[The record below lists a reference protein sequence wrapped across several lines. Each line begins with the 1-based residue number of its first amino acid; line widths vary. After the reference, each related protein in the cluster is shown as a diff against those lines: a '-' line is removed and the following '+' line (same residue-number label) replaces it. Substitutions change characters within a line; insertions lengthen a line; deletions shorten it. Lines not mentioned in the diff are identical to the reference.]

1 MYVEGVFDM
10 THCMIVAGTGDEHQR
25 LVEMFS
31 IYDFDL
37 TSVAN
42 GNDALA
48 SCGAMMPDVIVL
60 PENLHDMDVIAFV
73 KQVRRVKNG
82 QQAAVFLCA
91 QEADSEKIG
100 QAIWEGASDF
110 LIGSFDAEVLDRK
123 LQQVGVV

>member
-1 MYVEGVFDM
+1 M
-10 THCMIVAGTGDEHQR
+10 THCMIVAGVGDEHHR

-31 IYDFDL
+31 IYDFDV
-37 TSVAN
+37 TSADNAN
-42 GNDALA
+42 EALE

-60 PENLHDMDVIAFV
+60 PENLLDMDVIAFV
-73 KQVRRVKNG
+73 KQIRRAKNG
-82 QQAAVFLCA
+82 RQAAVFVCA
-91 QEADSEKIG
+91 READSEKIG